1 MNVLECYGVGTV
13 TMDKDVDTDEI
24 QVSVKA
30 LFPEADG
37 ETVSQMETKN
47 VSTQTPTGD
56 TVSSTTLQSNTI
68 SAKWLALNT
77 NRVTA
82 PDVRIGSKVVIYK
95 FKGQD
100 TYRWT
105 YFGMD
110 GTLRLETIVY
120 AFSASPKVNENSPV
134 TPENYYI
141 FMISTH
147 QKKIQLV
154 TGQGN
159 GEPTSYV
166 IELNTGEG
174 QFSIVDGEDN
184 ILSLNSMAHAF
195 SFLNAENSFLNIE
208 KKNFT
213 LNCEDQG
220 LIRAANNLSIQC
232 KDLKMK
238 ADNSISVET
247 QKTTWISPQ
256 FILKGD
262 VTHLGNYDQ
271 TGNYTIK
278 GDQQVT
284 GGFNQS
290 GGSGQVSGGWTIDGV
305 NYLGHHHDGIEKGN
319 DESGGVVK

>member
-82 PDVRIGSKVVIYK
+82 PDVRVGSKVVIYK

-159 GEPTSYV
+159 GEKTSYV
-166 IELNTGEG
+166 VELNTGEG

-184 ILSLNSMAHAF
+184 ILSINSMEHAF
-195 SFLNAENSFLNIE
+195 SFINAEKSFLNIE

-220 LIRAANNLSIQC
+220 LIRAANTLAIQC

-247 QKTTWISPQ
+247 QTTTWISPK
-256 FILKGD
+256 ILMKGHI
-262 VTHLGNYDQ
+262 THEGDYDQ

-278 GDQQVT
+278 GNQTVD
-284 GGFNQS
+284 GAFSQS
-290 GGSGQVSGGWTIDGV
+290 GGSGSVSGGWTIDGV
-305 NYLGHHHDGIEKGN
+305 NYLGHSHSRVQRGN
-319 DESGGVVK
+319 DDSGGVVK